1 MIDKSRSQENEKV
14 NKTEKVIKIGTRGS
28 ALAMTQAKLV
38 SEALKVK
45 FPDYDFRLVSMSTKG
60 DREQNRALLEFGG
73 KAVFVEEFEEAILD
87 GRIDMAVH
95 SAKDM
100 PTEIMAGLTI
110 AGVLPRAC
118 PQDVLIC
125 RQGERI
131 DKSSELVIGTSSL
144 RRQYQIKELYPKAV
158 CKKLRGNVTTRL
170 DKLRA
175 KEFDCII
182 LAAAGI
188 ERLGLNTCPDLTYE
202 YLPVELMTPA
212 ACQGIIAI
220 ESKKEG
226 IAYDMANE
234 INDAN
239 TYRQLV
245 CERKVLNTIG
255 AGCHEPVGVYSTLDG
270 DDLTLTIYRG
280 PEMSKEKRS
289 TASGKWQELDEII
302 NKIIH

>member
-1 MIDKSRSQENEKV
+1 MIDKSRSQENEEV

-38 SEALKVK
+38 SDALKVK

-100 PTEIMAGLTI
+100 PTEIMVGLTI

-144 RRQYQIKELYPKAV
+144 RRQYQIKELYPNSV

-188 ERLGLNTCPDLTYE
+188 ERLGLNTCPDLTYD
-202 YLPVELMTPA
+202 YLPVETMTPA

-220 ESKKEG
+220 ETKEQG
-226 IAYDMANE
+226 LAHDMANA

-289 TASGKWQELDEII
+289 LASGKWQELDEII
-302 NKIIH
+302 KEITH